1 MGSVEHPMTDEHSI
15 EWVAAVGDQSLIVH
29 HFQPGEAPSVKV
41 CDRGAKEVYAIVICM
56 VCGKRSFN
64 MDQTVLYQ
72 LSYGLYAI
80 GVMDGQNP
88 TGCIVNTVF
97 QITSDAPSIA
107 VSINKNNYTMEVLKQ
122 NPQFGVSILSED
134 VPPEV
139 IGNLGFSSG
148 KEK

>member
-1 MGSVEHPMTDEHSI
+1 
-15 EWVAAVGDQSLIVH
+15 
-29 HFQPGEAPSVKV
+29 
-41 CDRGAKEVYAIVICM
+41 
-56 VCGKRSFN
+56 

-148 KEK
+148 KENKGKMERFALSHVPWGSCDQSRSDWVPSL